1 MLIILGKMQIGK
13 VDRLSGKFCS
23 VFVMLVEKK
32 EVKAMQRTGRQN
44 TDA

>member
-32 EVKAMQRTGRQN
+32 RGKSHAENWEAKH
-44 TDA
+44 